1 LRGVLNLEEK
11 NIDQAFMDLKKIM
24 SSAEWDGNKYSGQQS
39 EEDHRLDLF
48 YATNYMSAR
57 GSGLSDEAYLNLKE
71 GYCYLVVNSYQ
82 KAKISFNKSL
92 KIEKSAIAWFFKG
105 IAYEHTEK
113 HDSAYYCYG
122 ESLLL
127 DEENF
132 DALKKRAIYN
142 YALNDYKK
150 TFADMD
156 KMIAL
161 HPEKMVTYKLRGIMR
176 IKWKDYAGAIMDL
189 TKCLNADSS
198 DLELLVNRGFCQQK
212 LNSPEA
218 AYADYRLALQ
228 KGFNERE
235 LYDTCLEGY
244 IVLKDTLNLLETLTE
259 YRTRF
264 REIAYPCVVSVRYF
278 KLLDMPDSVRKYA
291 LEAKGKLYYIRT
303 DRIRIERDIA
313 ILDYQDKHYAQALE
327 TMNSSI
333 SENPNDLELRY
344 YRAKTYYEMGDYAKA
359 KKDFSFLK
367 EAGYLD
373 SKDYYDRLV
382 KK

>member
-142 YALNDYKK
+142 YSLNDYRK

-161 HPEKMVTYKLRGIMR
+161 HPEMMVTYKLRGIMR

-218 AYADYRLALQ
+218 AYADYRLALK
-228 KGFNERE
+228 KGYNERE
-235 LYDTCLEGY
+235 VYITCLEGY
-244 IVLKDTLNLLETLTE
+244 VELKDTLNLFETLTE

-264 REIAYPCVVSVRYF
+264 HEIADPCVVSVKYF

-291 LEAKGKLYYIRT
+291 LEANGKLYYKRV
-303 DRIRIERDIA
+303 DRVRIERDIA

-344 YRAKTYYEMGDYAKA
+344 YRAK
-359 KKDFSFLK
+359 
-367 EAGYLD
+367 
-373 SKDYYDRLV
+373 KDY
-382 KK
+382 